1 MDKIFDA
8 NWIRNPEKC
17 DDSCVIFK
25 KQFNIKSGLKKATLQ
40 ISALGIYEV
49 SLNGEKVG
57 DAVLAPGWTSYKNRV
72 FYETYDVT
80 DMLSENNE
88 ISVLLGRGWRFR
100 MSEKDSTDYL
110 AYNDTAL
117 IAYLELEYADG
128 SECIIT
134 DNTWKVSDSKIRYS
148 NIYNGDVYDATFEA
162 KEASDAL
169 IVNETKDILVRRQGE
184 KIKEFERLPAKE
196 LIITPSGETVID
208 FGQNM
213 TGYVEFNICGKMGD
227 EATILHAE
235 ILDKDGNFY
244 TENLRA
250 AEEKIVFICDGES
263 HTYRPKTSFQGFRYI
278 KLVNWPDEVDLANF
292 TAIVVHSDMKRTGL
306 FECSAPMVNQLYHNI
321 IWGQKG
327 NFLDVPTDCPQR
339 DERLGWTGDAQ
350 VFCRTATYNFDV
362 EKFFTKWLADLALDQ
377 REDGK
382 VHHIIPNC
390 FDDKYGSAAWGDAST
405 IVPWQVYLTY
415 GNKEI
420 LVNQFESMKKWIEY
434 IKSLSENYIW
444 CKGDHFGD
452 WLALDVPFGEYV
464 GATDKKLI
472 ATAFFAY
479 STSLVV
485 KAGKVIGEDVSEY
498 EKLYDNIVKAYQ
510 SEYLNDDG
518 TIKNMTQTGCVLT
531 VYFDLYTNKENVVK
545 QLAEDIKACGHLK
558 TGFVGT
564 PYLAHVLSDN
574 GYPELAYDLL
584 LRTEYP
590 SWLYPITKGAT
601 TIWEHWDGIKPDG
614 ELWSKN
620 MNSFN
625 HYAYGAI
632 GDWLYGRMVG
642 INTDEQN
649 PGFRH
654 IIFNPCIDSRITY
667 AKASIEARHG
677 TVKASWK
684 TENNKTEYTVTVP
697 ENCTATVLWNGNKH
711 EITKGGTYMF

>member
-1 MDKIFDA
+1 MDKIFEA
-8 NWIRNPEKC
+8 NWIRNLKAC

-25 KQFNIKSGLKKATLQ
+25 KDFNIKSGLKKASLQ
-40 ISALGIYEV
+40 VSALGIYEV

-80 DMLSENNE
+80 EMLKTENKIE
-88 ISVLLGRGWRFR
+88 ILLGRGWRFR
-100 MSEKDSTDYL
+100 MNKNDSDDVL
-110 AYNDTAL
+110 AYDDTAL
-117 IAYLELEYADG
+117 IASLELEYEDGCETIVTDG
-128 SECIIT
+128 S
-134 DNTWKVSDSKIRYS
+134 WKVSDSKIRYS

-162 KEASDAL
+162 EEVAEALVIDYRKNIL
-169 IVNETKDILVRRQGE
+169 TKRQGE
-184 KIKEFERLPAKE
+184 KIKEFERLSAKE
-196 LIITPSGETVID
+196 LIITPNGETVID

-244 TENLRA
+244 TENLRD
-250 AEEKIVFICDGES
+250 AEEKIVFICDGKM
-263 HTYRPKTSFQGFRYI
+263 HTYKPKTSFQGFRYI
-278 KLVNWPDEVDLANF
+278 SLVNWPDEVDLSNF
-292 TAIVVHSDMKRTGL
+292 TAIVVHSDIKRTGY
-306 FECSAPMVNQLYHNI
+306 FECSDAMVNQLYQNV

-350 VFCRTATYNFDV
+350 VFCRTATYNFDT
-362 EKFFTKWLADLALDQ
+362 EKFFTKWLVDLALDQ
-377 REDGK
+377 KEDGR
-382 VHHIIPNC
+382 VPHIIPDC
-390 FDDKYGSAAWGDAST
+390 IDVKYGSAAWGDAAT

-415 GNKEI
+415 GNKDVLEA
-420 LVNQFESMKKWIEY
+420 QFESMKKWIEY

-452 WLALDVPFGEYV
+452 WLALDVPFGTYV

-479 STSLVV
+479 STSLVI

-498 EKLYDNIVKAYQ
+498 EKLYENIVKAYQ
-510 SEYLNDDG
+510 TEYLNDDG
-518 TIKNMTQTGCVLT
+518 TLKNMTQTGCLLT
-531 VYFDLYTNKENVVK
+531 VYFDLYTNKQNVVK
-545 QLAEDIKACGHLK
+545 QLAEDIKCCGHLK

-564 PYLAHVLSDN
+564 PYIAHVLSDN
-574 GYPELAYDLL
+574 GYVELAYDLL

-632 GDWLYGRMVG
+632 ADWLYGKMCG
-642 INTDEQN
+642 INTCEEK
-649 PGFRH
+649 PGFKH
-654 IIFNPCIDSRITY
+654 IIFKPCTDSRLSF
-667 AKASIEARHG
+667 AKASIETRKG
-677 TVKASWK
+677 LVSASWK
-684 TENNKTEYTVTVP
+684 TENNKTSYTVTVP
-697 ENCTATVLWNGNKH
+697 ENCTATVLWEGNEY
-711 EITKGGTYMF
+711 EITKGGTYTY